1 MELPALN
8 IVDFVLIAI
17 MALSITRGFSRGGI
31 REIAGVA
38 GWVAAFIIAFIF
50 APEVRPLM
58 PEIGVFGDYADT
70 CLISGFLAFFA
81 LFLLTMI
88 AVALVTPAVERGTAG
103 AFGSGD
109 RVFGL
114 LFGIVR
120 GVAIIIGGYLLYDV
134 FVPLSDQSDF
144 LTSAGSYDMLKS
156 ISSALRDS
164 TAGSIPGWLG
174 GRIEALVDGC
184 SGYLP
189 AVPGVSQ

>member
-1 MELPALN
+1 MDIPELN

-17 MALSITRGFSRGGI
+17 LALSITRGFSRGGI

-38 GWVAAFIIAFIF
+38 GWLAAFVVAFLF

-70 CLISGFLAFFA
+70 CLISAFLAFFS

-88 AVALVTPAVERGTAG
+88 GVALVSPAVDRGTAG

-134 FVPLSDQSDF
+134 FVPQSDQSDF

-164 TAGSIPGWLG
+164 TSGSLPGWLG
-174 GRIEALVDGC
+174 SRVEALVEGC
-184 SGYLP
+184 GSY
-189 AVPGVSQ
+189 VPSIPSVNS